1 MDVKFVLF
9 TTVIALWCMCIQT
22 EAGLAFN
29 FHDKLRMSITT
40 TTESNVLTGQV
51 IRVPELECPLG
62 QRRDSLGNCR
72 NRL

>member
-1 MDVKFVLF
+1 MDAKFVLF
-9 TTVIALWCMCIQT
+9 SIVVMLWCMLFQA
-22 EAGLAFN
+22 EAGVAFN
-29 FHDKLRMSITT
+29 FHDKISMSITT
-40 TTESNVLTGQV
+40 TTESNLLSGQV

>member
-1 MDVKFVLF
+1 MDVKLVLLG
-9 TTVIALWCMCIQT
+9 TIIVLWCLLVQT

-29 FHDKLRMSITT
+29 FHDKLRMAITT
-40 TTESNVLTGQV
+40 TTERNVLTGQV